1 MGFTND
7 YLTEKKNEDL
17 AKCNYYEFTWR
28 NQYSSPR
35 KCTVDRDRNMWL
47 IRMPRGYE
55 WDPKERIDRFIFF
68 YGTISKE
75 NVFEICLNELGK
87 ERDKAVLKKY
97 NVKLIWKWKVKSI
110 KRAELLDVSEEELLE
125 VLEEALDVFGLN
137 GTIEWNKP
145 ELKNEFKSILKQ

>member
-1 MGFTND
+1 M
-7 YLTEKKNEDL
+7 
-17 AKCNYYEFTWR
+17 
-28 NQYSSPR
+28 
-35 KCTVDRDRNMWL
+35 
-47 IRMPRGYE
+47 
-55 WDPKERIDRFIFF
+55 
-68 YGTISKE
+68 
-75 NVFEICLNELGK
+75 FEICLNELGK
-87 ERDKAVLKKY
+87 ERDEAVLKKY